1 VSFKKQ
7 NKLKERIN
15 GRSLKIRGHNREGLL
30 GFRVPSN
37 SAQVL
42 NMADSIVPTGFKACS
57 IQFELKTISLIDAI
71 FFFLNIWLVILHLN
85 TIFFAS

>member
-1 VSFKKQ
+1 M
-7 NKLKERIN
+7 
-15 GRSLKIRGHNREGLL
+15 
-30 GFRVPSN
+30 PSN

-71 FFFLNIWLVILHLN
+71 FFFLINIWLVILHLN